1 MAVANNLILIGP
13 SIDEPLYR
21 LENIDIKVVRSVLS
35 TAISGEELAIDQFS
49 PTVYHEAYLRVQFS
63 PSGSRGLV
71 TSDGKRFLVYAAAT
85 FLDKLPYGT
94 PIWYYSND
102 VLMGKFYSK
111 RVVRTGKAWFDI
123 QAVSAIGILDGQT
136 HNGGL
141 YSGQRFDAVAADI
154 IGGSVS
160 FSCDPAVSALPVFGW
175 LPKSSRRKNLHQLLF
190 AHGVSIKKDEE
201 GNMVFTFPDTVTVKN
216 IPDSRIFLGGN
227 IDYMTP
233 ATRVDITEHAFLKLP
248 TDETVT
254 LFDNTDGSG
263 VADNTTVDFRDAPIH
278 DLEATGGLTIHESGV
293 NFAVLSGTGVL
304 TGKKY
309 THTTRI
315 VSLESGAGGENKT
328 ASVTDATLVSL
339 VNSEYVAK
347 RVLSYY
353 SSAKTIAADIVVESE
368 KPGDQIAFNN
378 PFDEPETAFLSS
390 MEITSSS
397 FLRSACEII
406 TNYNPEWYG
415 NNFSNVVV
423 LTGSGTWTHTGR
435 VRAVLVSGG
444 EGGWSGGDGKQGE
457 SDDSGRGLA
466 GEGGVPGTPGRGG
479 RILSITLEVSGSIE
493 YNCGVGGTGGLNDG
507 EQPVPGEDGTDTT
520 FGSYTTANGER
531 SQTGTVNLFTG
542 EVYGLSGQTGVA
554 GMRGAS
560 DKDASESIV
569 YDGVTYIPGARGS
582 DEGGAK
588 GGYGGGPAV
597 GSNGENGGNAG
608 AESVGGEIQ
617 GYNGGDGGD
626 GANAVAPADASS
638 YGAGG
643 NAGNGGGGPGQGG
656 YSGKGVGWQGKS
668 GAPGKGSD
676 GARGGDGCIII
687 YLE

>member
-1 MAVANNLILIGP
+1 MADKILIGP
-13 SIDEPLYR
+13 DISAPLFSFTDA
-21 LENIDIKVVRSVLS
+21 DIRTCSCVLS
-35 TAISGEELAIDQFS
+35 SGLLMDELAIDEFS
-49 PTVYHEAYLRVQFS
+49 PVVYSTAYIRVRFTPAES
-63 PSGSRGLV
+63 SGLI
-71 TSDGKRFLVYAAAT
+71 TADGKLFLCYPGLG
-85 FLDKLPYGT
+85 FLDQLPYAT
-94 PIWYYSND
+94 PIWYYSDD
-102 VLMGKFYSK
+102 VLIGKFYCK
-111 RVVRTGKAWFDI
+111 RVVRSGKTWFDI
-123 QAVSAIGILDGQT
+123 QAVSAIGVLDGQT

-141 YSGQRFDAVAADI
+141 YSGQRFDTVAADI
-154 IGGSVS
+154 IGGSIS

-216 IPDSRIFLGGN
+216 IPDSRIFLGGS
-227 IDYMTP
+227 IDYMSP
-233 ATRVDITEHAFLKLP
+233 ASLVDVTEHAFMRLP
-248 TDETVT
+248 SDETVT

-263 VADNTTVDFRDAPIH
+263 VADHTTVDFRDAPIH
-278 DLEATGGLTIHESGV
+278 DLAASEGLTIHESGV
-293 NFAVLSGTGVL
+293 NHAVLSGTGIL
-304 TGKKY
+304 TGRKY
-309 THTTRI
+309 THTTKI
-315 VSLESGAGGENKT
+315 ISLESGSTAENKT
-328 ASVTDATLVSL
+328 VSVTDATLVSL

-406 TNYNPEWYG
+406 TNYKPEWYG

-457 SDDSGRGLA
+457 SGGNGRGLA

-479 RILSITLEVSGSIE
+479 RILSITLEVSGSIA
-493 YNCGVGGTGGLNDG
+493 YSCGTGGAGGINSG
-507 EQPVPGEDGTDTT
+507 ETPVAGEDGTDTT
-520 FGSYTTANGER
+520 FGSYTTASGER

-542 EVYGLSGQTGVA
+542 AVYALPGQDGVA
-554 GMRGAS
+554 GVRGAS
-560 DKDASESIV
+560 EDDPSETMA
-569 YDGVTYIPGARGS
+569 YDGAAYSPGAQGTDRGN
-582 DEGGAK
+582 AT
-588 GGYGGGPAV
+588 GGYGGGPAA
-597 GSNGENGGNAG
+597 GANGGDGRNAY
-608 AESVGGEIQ
+608 AESTGGVIQ
-617 GYNGGDGGD
+617 GYNGGQGGD

-643 NAGNGGGGPGQGG
+643 NAGHGGGGPGQGG

>member
-1 MAVANNLILIGP
+1 MDRVLIGADR
-13 SIDEPLYR
+13 SAPLY
-21 LENIDIKVVRSVLS
+21 EFDDATIKSAPVCVLTS
-35 TAISGEELAIDQFS
+35 SLTMDELAVDEFS
-49 PTVYHEAYLRVQFS
+49 PVVYHEAYMRVRFK
-63 PSGSRGLV
+63 PSGSAGLA
-71 TSDGKRFLVYAAAT
+71 TSDGRMFLVYAAAT

-154 IGGSVS
+154 IGGSIS

-190 AHGVSIKKDEE
+190 AHGVAIKKDEE

-263 VADNTTVDFRDAPIH
+263 IADNTTVDFQGAPIH
-278 DLEATGGLTIHESGV
+278 DLEAMGGLTVHESGV

-304 TGKKY
+304 TGKRY

-315 VSLESGAGGENKT
+315 VSLESGSGGENKT

-406 TNYNPEWYG
+406 TNYRPEWYG

-435 VRAVLVSGG
+435 VRAVLVGGG

-457 SDDSGRGLA
+457 IGGNNRGLA

-479 RILSITLEVSGSIE
+479 RILSITLEVSGSIA
-493 YNCGVGGTGGLNDG
+493 YSCGTGGAGGINNG
-507 EQPVPGEDGTDTT
+507 ETPVAGEDGTDTT

-542 EVYGLSGQTGVA
+542 AVYALPGQDGVA

-560 DKDASESIV
+560 EDDPSETLT
-569 YDGVTYIPGARGS
+569 YDGAAYSPGAQGTNS
-582 DEGGAK
+582 GNAT
-588 GGYGGGPAV
+588 GGYGGGPAA
-597 GSNGENGGNAG
+597 GANGGDGRNAY
-608 AESVGGEIQ
+608 AEYTGGVLQ
-617 GYNGGDGGD
+617 GYNGGQGGD

-638 YGAGG
+638 YGEGG
-643 NAGNGGGGPGQGG
+643 NAGHGGGGPGQGG
-656 YSGKGVGWQGKS
+656 YSGNGVGWQGES
-668 GAPGKGSD
+668 GTPGKGSN
-676 GARGGDGCIII
+676 GSRGSDGCIII